1 MIYFVGPFVCASNLS
16 FIIWISQFRVLTG
29 FQFTLLDRDFYSLLS
44 YEMVIL
50 HSLSR
55 NPLFREELTGFDAF
69 IDRKITVRCHA
80 LKALYFKINVNDT
93 EFISSRITTPKLEEE
108 ANQMT
113 NVSI

>member
-1 MIYFVGPFVCASNLS
+1 MIYFVGPFVCASSLY
-16 FIIWISQFRVLTG
+16 FIWISQFRVLTG

-69 IDRKITVRCHA
+69 IDRKITLRCHA
-80 LKALYFKINVNDT
+80 LKTLYFKINVNDT
-93 EFISSRITTPKLEEE
+93 EFISSRITTSKLEEE